1 MKQGCLA
8 ISGLGLTSL
17 FFFGVTLEAVNDPKQ
32 LSAIP
37 FTFRDFITCGLIALG
52 ILMLVRHTGKRDPRK
67 ALTGKWRSYMTRDS
81 TRYRTALRLHPDGNA
96 EIRTNAKSRDP
107 KHALHTNAHWQLLND
122 GTLHLL
128 GTQTITCRILK
139 LSRWNMITADPAKS
153 GNSVR
158 WVKYPKINTKAC
170 FVVGISILLPI
181 LFALSLPRS
190 EPSHA
195 IADDPQY
202 VLPNTLHQS
211 HR

>member
-37 FTFRDFITCGLIALG
+37 FTFRDFITCGLIALA
-52 ILMLVRHTGKRDPRK
+52 ILMLVRLTRKRDPRK
-67 ALTGKWRSYMTRDS
+67 TLTGKWRSYMTRDS
-81 TRYRTALRLHPDGNA
+81 TRYRTALTLDPDGSA
-96 EIRTNAKSRDP
+96 EIRTKAKSRDS

-128 GTQTITCRILK
+128 GTQTITCRILR
-139 LSRWNMITADPAKS
+139 LSSWTMTTADPAES

-158 WVKYPKINTKAC
+158 WIKHPRINTKA
-170 FVVGISILLPI
+170 FLLVAAAIFLPVI
-181 LFALSLPRS
+181 IALSLPRS
-190 EPSHA
+190 GSAHE
-195 IADDPQY
+195 IAEDPQF
-202 VLPNTLHQS
+202 VPPSTS
-211 HR
+211 GP